1 MKSVPKRVSTR
12 LATIWRWP
20 SSAREYSPY
29 GYGVQVGLCEYG
41 LTVHG
46 KPGGLLASVPARLF
60 RLKQVL
66 ISPFSVP
73 CVQRSRQVIHIPD
86 HEAQAFGPVTRV
98 SLRLNVG
105 ERLKASAKARAFGAG
120 DLAARSC
127 PAHDAPP
134 AERIHLLE
142 YGAGGN
148 EMAADAADAITSA
161 GVLAIDT
168 LRGTVL
174 RTRYTRGT

>member
-1 MKSVPKRVSTR
+1 MTK
-12 LATIWRWP
+12 
-20 SSAREYSPY
+20 
-29 GYGVQVGLCEYG
+29 
-41 LTVHG
+41 
-46 KPGGLLASVPARLF
+46 
-60 RLKQVL
+60 
-66 ISPFSVP
+66 
-73 CVQRSRQVIHIPD
+73 
-86 HEAQAFGPVTRV
+86 V

-105 ERLKASAKARAFGAG
+105 ERLEASAKPCAVGAG

-127 PAHDAPP
+127 PAHDASP

-148 EMAADAADAITSA
+148 EMAADAADTITSA

-174 RTRYTRGT
+174 RIRYTRRTRFNSLQLDVVPFMHNPRARHQ